1 MTRLMILFIDD
12 HSAPY
17 GFAHKLC
24 NTSKKHTARVV
35 NAMWG
40 TFDEGALRAAK
51 GKIKFTCAVDATASS
66 PGARIHIE

>member
-1 MTRLMILFIDD
+1 MIILRHMDSLINYATQD
-12 HSAPY
+12 
-17 GFAHKLC
+17 
-24 NTSKKHTARVV
+24 KHTARVV